1 MTITTLINE
10 PDAFEV
16 VRDQIA
22 GILRTEFLAQQVLA
36 AAASEDP
43 LEWTVD
49 VMVEREFPVERWR
62 SAGPELTTATVPVVT
77 ISLESTTWSAKKSSA
92 PGGRQIFEA
101 IYLIDSL
108 ARGVSADE
116 AGDGYEAADKAAH
129 LNCHRTVRLVR
140 NILRATQYR
149 QLGLKGIVWGHVRFQ
164 SFEYGAAP
172 VEDQR
177 RGTSVWNGRGR
188 FVVEM
193 FESSIQTA
201 APNILEIIAIDISDD
216 GGVILQT
223 EIP

>member
-1 MTITTLINE
+1 MTIATLITE

-22 GILRTEFLAQQVLA
+22 GILRTEFLAQQALAVL
-36 AAASEDP
+36 ASEDP
-43 LEWTVD
+43 LDWTVD
-49 VMVEREFPVERWR
+49 VMIEREFPVERWR
-62 SAGPELTTATVPVVT
+62 NAGPALTAATVPVVSV
-77 ISLESTTWSAKKSSA
+77 SLESTTWSAKKSSA
-92 PGGRQIFEA
+92 PGGRQVFEA

-116 AGDGYEAADKAAH
+116 AGAGYEPADKAAH

-140 NILRATQYR
+140 NILSATTYR
-149 QLGLKGIVWGHVRFQ
+149 QLALKGIVWGHVRFQ

-172 VEDQR
+172 VEDQK

-193 FESSIQTA
+193 TEESIQTL
-201 APNILEIIAIDISDD
+201 APNILEIIAIDVSDD